1 MLWCSNRRTITNGFF
16 RLKGCRGHT
25 SNKIKGIMF
34 VLDIS
39 QSEIDALLKDM
50 GKNNQIDKGVDQGV
64 SGDREPKAVS
74 LEADNT
80 GPVVEKV
87 EFAQLKEGT
96 FLLGTKG
103 RG

>member
-1 MLWCSNRRTITNGFF
+1 MSG
-16 RLKGCRGHT
+16 
-25 SNKIKGIMF
+25 
-34 VLDIS
+34 DIS

-87 EFAQLKEGT
+87 EFAQLKRRNIPFRNKRPGLIILT
-96 FLLGTKG
+96 IFPLPSAVNWA
-103 RG
+103 RP